1 MPPPQVQGA
10 GWLPGP
16 RPCSGKSRPRPT
28 TDGSRSSS
36 FGPSCPVGRL
46 RGALASPK
54 APRARHDRATAQGW
68 RGGSLR
74 GSPPPPRPPPPTP
87 GRLSSGRSL
96 DCQSRAPPPHSGTR
110 GVSSEGGARRCDQ
123 SRGAGTPTR
132 AEPASDWSSTQK
144 REQGAR
150 LPRASLPGAGACRA
164 ERAGEDRAA
173 GARAAVRAGIARGA
187 GQCAGGEGVRGQVG
201 EASVRACE
209 TGAGAPPG
217 ALWPGGAG

>member
-1 MPPPQVQGA
+1 MRGGCLAQGHALARAAPVQRLMEA
-10 GWLPGP
+10 GVVRLDLRAQWDDSEGLW
-16 RPCSGKSRPRPT
+16 RHRKLLVRVTTARPRRA
-28 TDGSRSSS
+28 GGGVR
-36 FGPSCPVGRL
+36 CA
-46 RGALASPK
+46 AL
-54 APRARHDRATAQGW
+54 H
-68 RGGSLR
+68 
-74 GSPPPPRPPPPTP
+74 PPPTP